1 MNLHKKWLPIT
12 FQEEKQGY
20 VQGWMESSLE
30 LLSNA
35 GAVVGLPV
43 EFLKNAAFLITYFLL
58 DSGYPFELSKVKLGA
73 TQKNC
78 LKHIC

>member
-1 MNLHKKWLPIT
+1 
-12 FQEEKQGY
+12 
-20 VQGWMESSLE
+20 MESSLE

-35 GAVVGLPV
+35 GAVVGFPV

-58 DSGYPFELSKVKLGA
+58 VSGYPFELSKVKLGA
-73 TQKNC
+73 TPKNC